1 MKYISIGT
9 LKKKFSTIALGTTY
23 FGTAIEESIAFS
35 LLDAFADNG
44 GTTIDTARVYGQEA
58 AGQRSFSE
66 EVVGRWLQAHGMSDT
81 MTVVTKGAHPH
92 LGGMEPRISR
102 DEIVSDIE
110 ATQKALG
117 LDSLDLW
124 MLHRDDPSISMEKMS
139 QIITEVYKTVDVKH
153 IGVSN
158 WTHGRIEQARSLW
171 AQPPIASEIQYSL
184 APTTPERYSD
194 PTLVCMNDEEFS
206 YYREN
211 QLPVFA
217 FSSQAKGFFSK
228 GIEGGIESLPEK
240 VRSRFV
246 DERNLAM
253 LDRVRSVCDQ
263 TEYSPAAVSLAS
275 VLNSPFPVVAIIGC
289 SSLVQLLDS
298 LRASMVKLSPTME
311 EQLLGG
317 IYETA

>member
-1 MKYISIGT
+1 MNYISIGE
-9 LKKKFSTIALGTTY
+9 LEKKFSTIALGTTY
-23 FGTAIEESIAFS
+23 FGTAIEEPLAFR
-35 LLDAFADNG
+35 LLDVFAENG

-58 AGQRSFSE
+58 AGLRSISE
-66 EVVGRWLQAHGMSDT
+66 EVVGRWLRAHGMAGT
-81 MTVVTKGAHPH
+81 MAVVTKGAHPH
-92 LGGMEPRISR
+92 LKGMKSRISR

-117 LDSLDLW
+117 IDSLDLW
-124 MLHRDDPSISMEKMS
+124 MLHRDDMSISMEKMS
-139 QIITEVYKTVDVKH
+139 QIITEVYETVDVKH

-158 WTHGRIEQARSLW
+158 WTHGRIGQACSLW
-171 AQPPIASEIQYSL
+171 PKPPIASEIQYSL

-206 YYREN
+206 YYREK

-228 GIEGGIESLPEK
+228 GIEGGLDSLPAK

-246 DERNLAM
+246 SERNLAM
-253 LDRVRSVCDQ
+253 LEKVRLVCDQ
-263 TEYSPAAVSLAS
+263 TGFSPAAVSLAS
-275 VLNSPFPVVAIIGC
+275 LLHSPFPVVAIIGC
-289 SSLVQLLDS
+289 STLFQLKDS
-298 LRASMVKLSPTME
+298 LEASMVKVDSTME
-311 EQLLGG
+311 KQLLGG